1 MNINENDEIYGRIT
15 RVINELKMDRK
26 SVTVF
31 QVVEKTGID
40 QSIVFQYFY
49 DKGLLR
55 GK

>member
-1 MNINENDEIYGRIT
+1 MDINENNAVYGAIT
-15 RVINELKMDRK
+15 RAVNELKMERK

-31 QVVEKTGID
+31 QIAEKTGID
-40 QSIVFQYFY
+40 QFVVFQYFY